1 MMFWVVN
8 ADGYGR
14 EAHIM
19 KSVTPMTPSPVNVT
33 NLLIGSTCKFTLCGL
48 VAVRCVDCL
57 RPEQAECAECIQ
69 RWANMAFDDMARSAK
84 RAAAKE
90 ARRNNKKSFWERL
103 VWFWYG

>member
-1 MMFWVVN
+1 MFWVVN

-19 KSVTPMTPSPVNVT
+19 KSATPITPSPMSMT
-33 NLLIGSTCKFTLCGL
+33 SIFIGSTCKFTLCGL

-57 RPEQAECAECIQ
+57 KPEQADCKECCQ

-84 RAAAKE
+84 KAAARE
-90 ARRNNKKSFWERL
+90 ARKSNPFTLREMFKRAFL
-103 VWFWYG
+103 